1 MALPTNAFQN
11 VATYQKSALASLQN
25 QYAVLSMAN
34 KKFKNFQN
42 ITANLGDSVTFTL
55 PTRYTAA
62 DGLAVPTFSGTEQ
75 RVQTLTVDQAKNV
88 SYAFSDEQRLFNLDA
103 KGFMDEFGN
112 AAVDEIGAVME
123 ADVSQNFVTNT
134 YRFYGDGTTAID
146 SSGQLARALSFFRN
160 YGSAK
165 GMCKGFI
172 PDVDVPP
179 IIDSNATQFTLD
191 RGNKETYSWEIAD
204 FARCNWYEGNLLP
217 IHTAGTAGNNVDT
230 LTVTA
235 FTTDAD
241 GGISDITF
249 SGVTVDAGAIKQ
261 YDLLQF
267 QDNVGV
273 LPDIRYRTFI
283 GHQPSANP
291 VQIAATADAAATT
304 GSVTVTINPKLYSA
318 AGRNQNL
325 TVALAVGMQAIALPD
340 HRAGCIYSG
349 DALFLGMPNLPKQPP
364 FDSWNESDKES
375 GAAMRMTYG
384 TILAENTTGFIH
396 STIWGSTMPA
406 EYAMRLV
413 FPLV

>member
-11 VATYQKSALASLQN
+11 VATYQKSALAALQN

-42 ITANLGDSVTFTL
+42 IQANLGDTVTFTL
-55 PTRYTAA
+55 PTRYTAV
-62 DGLAVPTFSGTEQ
+62 DGLAVPTFQGTEQ
-75 RVQTLTVDQAKNV
+75 RVQTLTVDNAKNV
-88 SYAFSDEQRLFNLDA
+88 SYAFSDEQRLFNLEA
-103 KGFMDEFGN
+103 KGFMEEFGDS
-112 AAVDEIGAVME
+112 AVNEIGAIME
-123 ADVSQNFVTNT
+123 ADVSQNFVRNT

-165 GMCKGFI
+165 GNCKGYL
-172 PDVDVPP
+172 PDIDVPP
-179 IIDSNATQFTLD
+179 IIDSNATQFTLN
-191 RGNKETYSWEIAD
+191 RGNKETYSWEVAD

-217 IHTAGTAGNNVDT
+217 THTAGTAGNNADT
-230 LTVTA
+230 LTVA
-235 FTTDAD
+235 SFVTDAD
-241 GGISDITF
+241 GGISSITF
-249 SGVTVDAGAIKQ
+249 TGVTVDAGAIKQ

-267 QDNVGV
+267 QDSVSGQ
-273 LPDIRYRTFI
+273 PDIRYRTFI

-291 VQIAATADAAATT
+291 VQIAATADADATA
-304 GSVTVTINPKLYSA
+304 GSVTVAINPKLYSA
-318 AGRNQNL
+318 AGSNQNL
-325 TVALAVGMQAIALPD
+325 TVALAVGMEAIALPS
-340 HRAGCIYSG
+340 HRVGCIVGG

-364 FDSWNESDKES
+364 YDSWNENDKES

-384 TILAENTTGFIH
+384 TLLTENTTGFIH